1 MTDTPPLSALRIL
14 EKLFQETPQRA
25 LLRCRQTPGCRGNS
39 TQFGHSWLLTR
50 TDVVSPSEK
59 RGRSRKAQGEELEAG
74 PTATTRRQHED
85 PEELEMTTTFMA
97 AAINTPAWPLTRL
110 LPPPTA
116 DFCFMRQSSPV
127 LLLMTPLKLRSAV

>member
-14 EKLFQETPQRA
+14 EKLFQGTPQRA
-25 LLRCRQTPGCRGNS
+25 LLGCRGNS
-39 TQFGHSWLLTR
+39 TQFGHSWPLTR
-50 TDVVSPSEK
+50 ADVANPSEV

-74 PTATTRRQHED
+74 PTATTRRQHEG

-97 AAINTPAWPLTRL
+97 AAINTPAWPPTRL

-116 DFCFMRQSSPV
+116 DFCFMRQSNAV
-127 LLLMTPLKLRSAV
+127 LLLMTPLELRSAV